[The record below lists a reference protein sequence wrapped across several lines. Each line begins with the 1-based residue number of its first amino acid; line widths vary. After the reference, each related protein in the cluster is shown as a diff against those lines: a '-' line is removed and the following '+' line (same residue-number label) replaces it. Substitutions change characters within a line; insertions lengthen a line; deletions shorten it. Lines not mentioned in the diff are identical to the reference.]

1 MALAKTPVKAKKAKR
16 PLPEWKTPE
25 AEALM
30 KRRTETFL
38 AKHGTSEVIV
48 DLQVLLQLSTKLTGY
63 RRPCQL
69 ITAYTPPEPEPEE
82 EEDDE
87 DDEAEDDE
95 EAEEAAEEEEE
106 EEDEE

>member
-1 MALAKTPVKAKKAKR
+1 VAVAKTAVKTAKAKK

-30 KRRTETFL
+30 KRRTEAFL
-38 AKHGTSEVIV
+38 VKHGTSEVIA

-69 ITAYTPPEPEPEE
+69 ISAYKAPEPEPEE
-82 EEDDE
+82 EEEDEETEDE
-87 DDEAEDDE
+87 DEESEDE
-95 EAEEAAEEEEE
+95 EAEEEEE
-106 EEDEE
+106 E

>member
-1 MALAKTPVKAKKAKR
+1 VAVAKAAVKTAKAKKR
-16 PLPEWKTPE
+16 LPEWKTPE

-30 KRRTETFL
+30 KRRTEAFL
-38 AKHGTSEVIV
+38 VKHGTSEVIA

-69 ITAYTPPEPEPEE
+69 ISAYKAPEPEPEE
-82 EEDDE
+82 EEDE
-87 DDEAEDDE
+87 DE
-95 EAEEAAEEEEE
+95 EAEDEEEESEDEEAEE

>member
-1 MALAKTPVKAKKAKR
+1 MAAVKTAVKAKKA

-30 KRRTETFL
+30 KKRTVAFL
-38 AKHGTSEVIV
+38 AKHGTSEVV
-48 DLQVLLQLSTKLTGY
+48 ADLQVLLGLSTKLTGY

-69 ITAYTPPEPEPEE
+69 ITAYKAPEPEP
-82 EEDDE
+82 DE
-87 DDEAEDDE
+87 DEETEDEDADT
-95 EAEEAAEEEEE
+95 EE

>member
-1 MALAKTPVKAKKAKR
+1 MAVAKAVKAKK

-30 KRRTETFL
+30 KRRTESFL

-48 DLQVLLQLSTKLTGY
+48 DLQTLLQLSTKLTGY

-69 ITAYTPPEPEPEE
+69 ISAYKAPEPEVE
-82 EEDDE
+82 
-87 DDEAEDDE
+87 E
-95 EAEEAAEEEEE
+95 EAEEEAEEDGETEEEEE
-106 EEDEE
+106 E